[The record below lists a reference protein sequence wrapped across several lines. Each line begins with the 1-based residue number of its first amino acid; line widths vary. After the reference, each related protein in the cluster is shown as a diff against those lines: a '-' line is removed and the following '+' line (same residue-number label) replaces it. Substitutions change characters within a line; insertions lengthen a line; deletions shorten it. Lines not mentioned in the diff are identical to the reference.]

1 MKYSIDAKGKKL
13 GRLASEIAALLM
25 GKNLPT
31 FKRNQAPD
39 VTVTVSNVSQISLSE
54 RKKDTKEYRRYS
66 GYPGGLRLEKMADVL
81 KKKGQADI
89 LRRTVD
95 GMLPKNK
102 LRSRMIKNLTISE

>member
-1 MKYSIDAKGKKL
+1 MKYTIDAKGKKL
-13 GRLASEIAALLM
+13 GRLATEIAVLLI

-31 FKRNQAPD
+31 FKRNEAPD
-39 VTVTVSNVSQISLSE
+39 VQVVVSNASQIALTE
-54 RKKDTKEYRRYS
+54 TKKDSKEYKFYS
-66 GYPGGLRLEKMADVL
+66 GYPGGLRFEKLSTTIDKKGYADV
-81 KKKGQADI
+81 